1 MKDEF
6 YFSNDDNVLIEV
18 GLIADELIAIKWEF
32 ENQAMF
38 LGIPDKSVKKLIDD
52 LTRALKV
59 REQQI
64 KSNIVKFKS

>member
-32 ENQAMF
+32 ENRAMF
-38 LGIPDKSVKKLIDD
+38 LGLPDKSVKKLIDD